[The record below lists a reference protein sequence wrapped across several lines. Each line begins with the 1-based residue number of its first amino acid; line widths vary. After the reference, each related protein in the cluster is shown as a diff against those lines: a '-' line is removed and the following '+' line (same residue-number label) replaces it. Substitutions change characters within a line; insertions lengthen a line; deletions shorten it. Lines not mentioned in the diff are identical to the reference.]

1 MCHGQKLD
9 SISQKIEG
17 WTSLLLVGMNFDD
30 DDDDDDDDT
39 HRTMMMED
47 HGRSSSLHN
56 VPSGKLT

>member
-1 MCHGQKLD
+1 MCHGQKLY

-30 DDDDDDDDT
+30 DEDT

-47 HGRSSSLHN
+47 HHH
-56 VPSGKLT
+56 